1 MTALGCEEAQMTRDA
16 ASGDAPAAEQV
27 IIRHRLVPGD
37 LGWMIMTHGE
47 VYAAEYGWDVSFEA
61 LVARIIADFGALGES
76 ERARAWIAEVDG
88 RRAGCVM
95 CCRGDDEAT
104 AELHTLLVEPWA
116 RGRGIGARLVDE
128 CLDFARQAGYA
139 RMTLWT
145 NDPLVD
151 ARRIYLSRG
160 FTLAEEEPQHS
171 FGADMVS
178 QVYRLDLQPALAA
191 AGPPRPN

>member
-16 ASGDAPAAEQV
+16 AAEKVPAAGQV
-27 IIRHRLVPGD
+27 VIRDRLVPGD

-47 VYAAEYGWDVSFEA
+47 LYAAEYGWDISFEA
-61 LVARIIADFGALGES
+61 LVARIIADFAALGDA
-76 ERARAWIAEVDG
+76 ERARAWIAELDG
-88 RRAGCVM
+88 QRAGCVM
-95 CCRGDDEAT
+95 CCGGQDEAT

-116 RGRGIGARLVDE
+116 RGRGIGARLVDG
-128 CLDFARQAGYA
+128 CLRFARRAGYA

-151 ARRIYLSRG
+151 ARRLYLTRG
-160 FTLAEEEPQHS
+160 FTLAAEQPQHS

-178 QVYRLDLQPALAA
+178 QVYHLDLLTAA
-191 AGPPRPN
+191 AGHHGPS